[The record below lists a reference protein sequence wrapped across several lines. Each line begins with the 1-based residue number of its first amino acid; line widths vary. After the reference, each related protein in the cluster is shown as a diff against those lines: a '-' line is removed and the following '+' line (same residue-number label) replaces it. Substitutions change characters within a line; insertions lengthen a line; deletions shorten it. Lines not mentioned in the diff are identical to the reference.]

1 MKIPLQVTFRDMS
14 PSDAVSARIE
24 QEMERLDSLFGGIMA
39 CRVLVE
45 SPHRHHHK
53 GNLFHV
59 RVDLT
64 VAGGEIV
71 AGRDPAGRHAHE
83 DVYVAIRDTFRAVR
97 RRLEDYARKRRGHVK
112 WHVEPNVA
120 VVARTLSAE
129 GYGFLQTAEGREIYF
144 HENSVLDG
152 GFESLEPG
160 SEVRFVEAA
169 GEKGPQAS
177 SVWPLRARRQ
187 HAA

>member
-1 MKIPLQVTFRDMS
+1 MKIPLQVTFRDMT

-24 QEMERLDSLFGGIMA
+24 QEMERLDSLFGGIMG

-45 SPHRHHHK
+45 SPHHHHHK

-64 VAGGEIV
+64 VVGGEIV

-97 RRLEDYARKRRGHVK
+97 RRLEDYARKRRGQVK
-112 WHVEPNVA
+112 WHVEPSIA
-120 VVARTLSAE
+120 FVARLLPAE
-129 GYGFLQTAEGREIYF
+129 GYGFLHTTEGREIYF

-152 GFESLEPG
+152 GFAALEVG
-160 SEVRFVEAA
+160 GEVRFVEEA
-169 GEKGPQAS
+169 GEQGPQAS
-177 SVWPLRARRQ
+177 SVWPQRVPKKRA
-187 HAA
+187 A